1 MPTSERQT
9 ARKTDYQAQI
19 QQNIETIKRDL
30 PPLFERDI
38 SYDIYTEDIC
48 FTDPINTFHGKLS
61 YRIVYWSLRFHAQL
75 FFTKIALDLHDVSQT
90 EQDKIEANWTVCGSL
105 RLPWETHI
113 FFNGNSTYYLNE
125 QGLIYKHVD
134 TWDRQPTEVLKQ
146 FLPEAIK
153 RFNETL

>member
-1 MPTSERQT
+1 MPISERQT
-9 ARKTDYQAQI
+9 ARETDYQAQI
-19 QQNIETIKRDL
+19 QQNIERIKRDL

-90 EQDKIEANWTVCGSL
+90 EIEIAATQTKSACADWFITGVTNPDLW
-105 RLPWETHI
+105 R
-113 FFNGNSTYYLNE
+113 
-125 QGLIYKHVD
+125 
-134 TWDRQPTEVLKQ
+134 
-146 FLPEAIK
+146 
-153 RFNETL
+153 